1 MGFDAVSGFV
11 VGFLRVLGSTV
22 VGKDST
28 VLVGG
33 EGQVGA
39 LTDDDEDTPGEAQ
52 LDVEMYSGLG
62 LVVRPRP
69 PETVDGRVMAAEAM
83 ALRVGGVLTPV
94 GWRDPRL
101 NRKFPAPGPGSVALV
116 GYGGGFLAFD
126 DTDDLESKATWYVPY
141 AHSNGVPTKA
151 MVIAV
156 DPDGESLMLVHGDG
170 YAVVLDKDNGITMR
184 SKTGASWVNLADD
197 KFEVVATSISL
208 RGNVALGAD
217 TSSAVPLLPGSS
229 SQPTPSVFFSPV

>member
-1 MGFDAVSGFV
+1 MGFDAASGFV

-22 VGKDST
+22 VGKHST

-39 LTDDDEDTPGEAQ
+39 LTEDDEDVPGEAPP
-52 LDVEMYSGLG
+52 DVEMYSGLG

-69 PETVDGRVMAAEAM
+69 PETVDGEVLTAEAM

-101 NRKFPAPGPGSVALV
+101 HRKFPAPGPGSVALV

-126 DTDDLESKATWYVPY
+126 DTESLESRATWYVPY
-141 AHSNGVPTKA
+141 AGGSKA
-151 MVIAV
+151 MVVAM
-156 DPDGESLMLVHGDG
+156 DPDAEALMLIHGDG

-184 SKTGASWVNLADD
+184 SKSGSSWVNLADD
-197 KFEVVATSISL
+197 KFEVVAEQISL
-208 RGNVALGAD
+208 RGNVALGVD
-217 TSSAVPLLPGSS
+217 TSTAVPLLPGSS
-229 SQPTPSVFFSPV
+229 SQPTPSVFFSPT